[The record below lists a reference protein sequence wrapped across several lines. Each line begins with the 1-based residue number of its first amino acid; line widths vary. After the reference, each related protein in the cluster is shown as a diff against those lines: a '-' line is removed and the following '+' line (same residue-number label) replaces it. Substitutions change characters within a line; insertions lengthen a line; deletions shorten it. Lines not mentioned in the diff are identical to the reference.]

1 MHEEP
6 LHASAEA
13 AVFGDP
19 APRVTT
25 SSGGT
30 TPSIQTA
37 ESPLGV
43 RKLVVGWSRLVD
55 CVNDLVVVNVS
66 LVDIVCDVLVTIEF
80 YQQRKWAFFWI
91 SMLIF
96 LLAQCSYAFL
106 FSATWAK
113 TKGRWGQLAWF
124 FAVLPFSQLV
134 PFFAYV
140 ETFHMDCLDK
150 SIRWLGLTPT
160 EDLRCAVGATEESLW
175 GYIQSKYQAHAGFL
189 VEAFV
194 EAIPQ
199 CVLQTV
205 AIIIYGEAS
214 ALNILSILI
223 SIIVVASKGYLVSY
237 SIDRT
242 TFIFNYLCIV
252 ADCFGLIA
260 SFTWLF
266 AGSSSDGIR
275 IFDGTA
281 DGPTMVWGWLCLLG
295 MGLSCVGGFF
305 LLWFTIFDDHL
316 KTRQPDKYSLVCA
329 SVWFE
334 YYLARLVGWCLAIVP
349 VTVVY
354 VTSRFALVPILLLR
368 SLDPEYAS
376 KADFYR
382 PLFEFLQYPHQRR
395 HQQQA
400 QGAGQF
406 GQTSAS
412 ARACARACRLLLPG
426 EQSSLPVAP
435 LPRAVG
441 TRLPGRQHLSSVG
454 AEDSTTGNSI
464 GPGPLP
470 ENTQQ
475 KKFEPQSV
483 AISSNFEQQTR
494 LDDES
499 SDPADADTVY
509 RSGGAGAGASAG
521 AGAGAGAGRHEEIL
535 CRDIPS
541 DIPSATKDSSATE
554 DTVPMA
560 MAVDNEATA
569 GLYQNSDVQSTH
581 RSASLPMPGKA
592 VDPAEMK
599 KLDCTSSDKDG
610 DEDGDDGDGDD
621 GEGDD
626 GEGDDGE
633 GAGHPTIGSGA
644 GGGSGGHKEGY
655 KERWEHNL
663 SSDSCRFCETKFS
676 LLTRRHHCRACGKLI
691 CGTCSKFRVVRYRKP
706 GEAEK
711 TKEKRV
717 CTMCFE
723 TFNTQRVVDVREVH
737 EACGEVESAL
747 EQTGGGERA
756 GPAGSAGA
764 GAGAGGSDDN
774 AGGSGDNA
782 SRAVQRV
789 LAQHDWVGVVIPDEQ
804 HVSGNSAGRARMTRV
819 VVVPTDLSWEEEL
832 ALRLKVANQ
841 FLLQA
846 RTALPHLSNRLSNL
860 RGSGATRTKR
870 LRVIFIEWLKSVGKA
885 KRAVASRPW
894 QTEAAVVADSQED
907 DTLASAVAAADA
919 DDAAE
924 RAAARHRLR
933 RLNMERKLERAM
945 GAQWANVLSRSAVL
959 TQLLQ
964 PDAVDGSGGDAGAD
978 GGSSGVDNIL
988 ALCGLVCAA
997 LVFLIAVAWVPTT
1010 AAFLV
1015 YGAIY
1020 PFIESGRCTSFT
1032 SASSTAPAL
1041 LDNSSSTD
1049 SGAGSSAG
1057 LELQCALTGIYMS
1070 TVCVLCCLAPA
1081 VYRFQS
1087 LWADLLCVKDFPPV
1101 FYTRAREYG
1110 VIAELWGRYRDAK
1123 DKRAMEKVLDARL
1136 GSQLCKYAKK
1146 FVAKGW

>member
-6 LHASAEA
+6 LHASAQA

-19 APRVTT
+19 APTT
-25 SSGGT
+25 SSA

-37 ESPLGV
+37 ESALGV
-43 RKLVVGWSRLVD
+43 RKLVVGWSRLID

-124 FAVLPFSQLV
+124 FAILPFSQLV
-134 PFFAYV
+134 PFFAYM
-140 ETFHMDCLDK
+140 ETFHMDWLDN

-160 EDLRCAVGATEESLW
+160 EDLRSAAGATEESLW

-242 TFIFNYLCIV
+242 TFVFNYLCIV

-275 IFDGTA
+275 IFEGTA
-281 DGPTMVWGWLCLLG
+281 DGPTEVWSWLCLHG

-316 KTRQPDKYSLVCA
+316 KTRQPDKYSVNCA

-334 YYLARLVGWCLAIVP
+334 YYLARFVGWCLAIVP

-354 VTSRFALVPILLLR
+354 ITSRFALVPIVLLR

-376 KADFYR
+376 KGDFYR
-382 PLFEFLQYPHQRR
+382 PLFEFLQYPHRR
-395 HQQQA
+395 RRQQQA

-406 GQTSAS
+406 EQSWRGCGC
-412 ARACARACRLLLPG
+412 ACACACHWMPG

-435 LPRAVG
+435 QPRAVGTTVG
-441 TRLPGRQHLSSVG
+441 TRLPGRQHLSSVV
-454 AEDSTTGNSI
+454 AEDATI
-464 GPGPLP
+464 DPGPL
-470 ENTQQ
+470 
-475 KKFEPQSV
+475 
-483 AISSNFEQQTR
+483 
-494 LDDES
+494 
-499 SDPADADTVY
+499 
-509 RSGGAGAGASAG
+509 G
-521 AGAGAGAGRHEEIL
+521 AGAGAGAGRHEETL
-535 CRDIPS
+535 S
-541 DIPSATKDSSATE
+541 VTKDTVLME
-554 DTVPMA
+554 DRVPMA
-560 MAVDNEATA
+560 MPVDNKATA
-569 GLYQNSDVQSTH
+569 GLYPDSNVQSTDW
-581 RSASLPMPGKA
+581 SVSSPIPGKA
-592 VDPAEMK
+592 IDPSEM
-599 KLDCTSSDKDG
+599 KLDCTSPNEDD
-610 DEDGDDGDGDD
+610 DEGDGHYYD
-621 GEGDD
+621 
-626 GEGDDGE
+626 
-633 GAGHPTIGSGA
+633 
-644 GGGSGGHKEGY
+644 GGSGG
-655 KERWEHNL
+655 REH
-663 SSDSCRFCETKFS
+663 
-676 LLTRRHHCRACGKLI
+676 
-691 CGTCSKFRVVRYRKP
+691 
-706 GEAEK
+706 
-711 TKEKRV
+711 
-717 CTMCFE
+717 
-723 TFNTQRVVDVREVH
+723 
-737 EACGEVESAL
+737 
-747 EQTGGGERA
+747 
-756 GPAGSAGA
+756 AGSAGAQQQQQPGFTQARPAAISVQVLGAGSTLTSASAPGKPYRQFAFKISVGAGAPFTTKPLRFSELRGVMMPLNTKVLEQAGKFPSRGFGANYTTNEANVASRFSAMCRFLQTLLNVADVGVVVGSAQLHTGLGLDDQGQQALNGLAAQRQEAARVAQATAQAQQAAIQQQQHSDFAVVQNCNVTA
-764 GAGAGGSDDN
+764 GAGAGGSDAD
-774 AGGSGDNA
+774 A
-782 SRAVQRV
+782 SQAVQRV
-789 LAQHDWVGVVIPDEQ
+789 LMQHDMQHDRVEVVIPDEEP
-804 HVSGNSAGRARMTRV
+804 VGGRSTGRARMTRT
-819 VVVPTDLSWEEEL
+819 VVVPTDLSEEEEL

-846 RTALPHLSNRLSNL
+846 RRAVPQLTNRLSNL
-860 RGSGATRTKR
+860 RGSDATRAKR
-870 LRVIFIEWLKSVGKA
+870 RRVIFIEWLKSVGEA
-885 KRAVASRPW
+885 KRAVVSRTW
-894 QTEAAVVADSQED
+894 QTEAVLESSVED
-907 DTLASAVAAADA
+907 DTLASAVAAADL
-919 DDAAE
+919 DDAAA
-924 RAAARHRLR
+924 RAAARRRLR
-933 RLNMERKLERAM
+933 RLNMERKMERAM

-959 TQLLQ
+959 TQLLKA
-964 PDAVDGSGGDAGAD
+964 DAAEGDD
-978 GGSSGVDNIL
+978 GVDDSNNRVNNVL

-1020 PFIESGRCTSFT
+1020 PFIPILQGRCTT
-1032 SASSTAPAL
+1032 ASTTTPVL
-1041 LDNSSSTD
+1041 LSNSSSSSSSID
-1049 SGAGSSAG
+1049 SGSGSAG
-1057 LELQCALTGIYMS
+1057 LELQCALTGIYMF

-1101 FYTRAREYG
+1101 FYTHAREYG

-1123 DKRAMEKVLDARL
+1123 DKRAVEKVLDARL
-1136 GSQLCKYAKK
+1136 GSQLCTYAKK